1 MMKTQT
7 KLQKGTRTILKE
19 ACEKVEGFQKVI
31 EAMEEKML
39 LADLSPST
47 TTNYTRSLAQL
58 SLFFS
63 KLPQDISENEVNKY
77 LMDLARKPNELSRSS
92 FKLLVYSLRYYYRL
106 IGITDRVVQLPVIKH
121 KTKLPVVLN
130 YAECKALF
138 RGPTSLRD
146 RILLVVMYSCGL
158 RTGEVS
164 RLKIQDIDSGR
175 MMIHVH
181 QSKGRKDRYVPISPL
196 ILPPL
201 REYYKIYRPV
211 NYLFNG
217 CKSGFPLSRQGI
229 QSIFQAAV
237 KKCNILKRVSPHTLR
252 HTYATHL
259 LEFGM
264 DIVTIKELLGHER
277 IETTMVYLH
286 VAMLNR
292 SNLFSPFDRLYQK
305 P

>member
-1 MMKTQT
+1 METRSKV
-7 KLQKGTRTILKE
+7 QKRTCPILKE
-19 ACEKVEGFQKVI
+19 ACENIEGFQKVVD
-31 EAMEEKML
+31 AMEEKMI

-47 TTNYTRSLAQL
+47 TANYNRSLAHL
-58 SLFFS
+58 SLFFN
-63 KLPQDISENEVNKY
+63 KLPQDISENEVNQY
-77 LMDLARKPNELSRSS
+77 LVNLARKPNVPSRSS
-92 FKLLVYSLRYYYRL
+92 FKFLVYSLRYYYRL
-106 IGITDRVVQLPVIKH
+106 IGISDRVVQLPVIKH

-138 RGPTSLRD
+138 RAPTSLRD

-175 MMIHVH
+175 MMIHVR

-196 ILPPL
+196 LLLPL
-201 REYYKIYRPV
+201 RQYYKACRPV
-211 NYLFNG
+211 TYLFNG
-217 CKSGFPLSRQGI
+217 CKPGLPLSIQGI
-229 QSIFQAAV
+229 QSIFHAAV

-286 VAMLNR
+286 IAMLNR